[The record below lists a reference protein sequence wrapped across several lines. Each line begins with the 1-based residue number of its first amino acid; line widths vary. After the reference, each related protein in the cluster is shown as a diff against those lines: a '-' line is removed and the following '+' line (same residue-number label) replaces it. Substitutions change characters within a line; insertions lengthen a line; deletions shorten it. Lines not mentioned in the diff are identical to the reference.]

1 MKVLDTDVCV
11 EILRGNPRVL
21 QWRRHTHSQVVT
33 TWITACELEYGAAK
47 SADPNQAR
55 ALVADLLSTLDIVGL
70 DRPAARQFGQYKAA
84 LRRSGETLADA
95 DLMIAAIAL
104 ARGAELAT
112 GNLRHFRR
120 FRDLPMEDWIRQPPP
135 GSSSRGN
142 ASAP

>member
-21 QWRRHTHSQVVT
+21 QWRRHTGSGVAT

-47 SADPNQAR
+47 SADPERAR
-55 ALVADLLSTLDIVGL
+55 ALVADLLSTLDIVGI
-70 DRPAARQFGQYKAA
+70 DRPAARQFGQHKAA

-112 GNLRHFRR
+112 GNIRHFRR
-120 FRDLPMEDWIRQPPP
+120 FPGLPVEDWIREPPP
-135 GSSSRGN
+135 ESATRGDTR
-142 ASAP
+142 S

>member
-1 MKVLDTDVCV
+1 VKVLDTDVCV

>member
-1 MKVLDTDVCV
+1 VKVLDTDVCV

-21 QWRRHTHSQVVT
+21 QWRRHTGSPVVT

-47 SADPNQAR
+47 SADPERAR
-55 ALVADLLSTLDIVGL
+55 ALVADLLSTLDILGL
-70 DRPAARQFGQYKAA
+70 DRPAARQFGQHKGA
-84 LRRSGETLADA
+84 LRSSGETLADA

-120 FRDLPMEDWIRQPPP
+120 FPDLPLEDWIRQPPP
-135 GSSSRGN
+135 ESADRGD
-142 ASAP
+142 APS